1 MKVYFCIG
9 VINGSVD
16 FYVELFDKQNMRNF
30 LLIVVGLIFCHNIIA
45 QPEKWGYWTKWGD
58 QGNGTYLNPII
69 PSDYS
74 DIDCIRVGDDYYA
87 ISSTMQFS
95 PGMTILHSK
104 DLVNWRICGNI
115 IADLT
120 EISPALNWDRMNRYG
135 RGVWAGTLRYH
146 NHRFYLYFGTPDEGY
161 FMTSASQPEGP
172 WEPLTPLLSEAGW
185 DDCTVMWDENGEA
198 CFVGTHFADDYK
210 TYLFKMSADGKL
222 IDRESALLIN
232 SGNGREANKL
242 IKVNGWYYL
251 IFSEHKSGIGRYVM
265 AKRAKNM
272 FGPYQEEKQLAL
284 PSCEA
289 MEPNQGGII
298 QGKDG
303 NWYFLTHHGTGDWS
317 GRIVSLLPVV
327 WENEWPIIGKSKHG
341 IGSMVW
347 SGKLPS
353 KDGDKFKIQRSDN
366 FNSSI
371 LNSQWQWNYQPRS
384 EMYSLT
390 DRPGWMRLKAFR
402 PLKPNQLLKAGNT
415 LTQRCFRK
423 EKNEVVVKMDIS
435 KMANG
440 QRSGL
445 CHFSSQHGAI
455 GVFKEGDIYFLE
467 FRENDEVKRIRKIR
481 TQYIWFKSN
490 WGLDGVSYFSY
501 SLDGKSFS
509 TLDASY
515 QMVWGFYRGDRIGI
529 YCFNDEREEGFVDID
544 YFMYE

>member
-1 MKVYFCIG
+1 
-9 VINGSVD
+9 
-16 FYVELFDKQNMRNF
+16 MRYF

-185 DDCTVMWDENGEA
+185 DDCTVM
-198 CFVGTHFADDYK
+198 
-210 TYLFKMSADGKL
+210 
-222 IDRESALLIN
+222 
-232 SGNGREANKL
+232 
-242 IKVNGWYYL
+242 
-251 IFSEHKSGIGRYVM
+251 
-265 AKRAKNM
+265 
-272 FGPYQEEKQLAL
+272 
-284 PSCEA
+284 
-289 MEPNQGGII
+289 
-298 QGKDG
+298 
-303 NWYFLTHHGTGDWS
+303 
-317 GRIVSLLPVV
+317 
-327 WENEWPIIGKSKHG
+327 
-341 IGSMVW
+341 
-347 SGKLPS
+347 
-353 KDGDKFKIQRSDN
+353 
-366 FNSSI
+366 
-371 LNSQWQWNYQPRS
+371 
-384 EMYSLT
+384 YSLT
-390 DRPGWMRLKAFR
+390 DRPGWMRLKAFLT
-402 PLKPNQLLKAGNT
+402 LKPNQLLKAGNT

-423 EKNEVVVKMDIS
+423 EKNEVVVKIDIS
-435 KMANG
+435 KMASG

-467 FRENDEVKRIRKIR
+467 FRENDKVKRIRKIR

-515 QMVWGFYRGDRIGI
+515 QMVCGFYRGDRVGI